1 MSDPT
6 ITQKLPSQ
14 FSGASAFKFNIF
26 MKAVRRYAQSKGLD
40 AVFEPTWC
48 IDAPYTGP
56 AETTLYNHLGAYPK
70 PPEDGQIPDGAV
82 QHWEARM
89 KLYNM
94 EKSDNKEVRSQ
105 REHRA
110 TKRKE
115 QEKENERAIGILNH
129 CFPINVM
136 QLVASEQYA
145 HEKVSEMR
153 RYYSN
158 GITNDAKGQWQ
169 TLWEA
174 IEITDDNT
182 SFEIAKCINKIVDL
196 VDEHQSIYGS
206 EERNDDL
213 LTFLTTKFNKYRVDR
228 REFNSIHTKIDTE
241 GAEGFC
247 PDQIRGDPPEGAPD
261 GTVGPLVNGAH
272 HYSLGVTNFMNLLH
286 QAVRTMFANERSKGI
301 KSEESAKQATAAATV
316 TTGKPKTKAT
326 KGTKNCSHHGVGA
339 HDTSEC
345 NHLKRLKKTESKKEK
360 GPSKVA
366 KAKVAKSKSCGMC
379 KKKHSL
385 KDCPNIKSV
394 LKLVAKSAEESDSES
409 VASDTAALAAKPSK
423 GKAVANGAI
432 AVISS
437 TKTIRSQ
444 GDSWQPFF
452 ESNEVLTN
460 DLLNLNP
467 LALQVRKTRTVLD
480 SGASAWMCASII
492 PFEELVLTKEGR
504 GGYVN
509 LADGS
514 ASVPIEGYGSVRL
527 VLNGLTKVIKNALY
541 VPRLA
546 ESLGSINSLLEGT
559 NDTVT
564 FSVEDVYYTTSDKG
578 ITYHI
583 GKRCGDLYYLH
594 ASNSSPVAK
603 CKLSTKRIR
612 HSRKRA
618 KVNALFD
625 TSNPENNSGSFLEN
639 GCDPEDIEVT
649 TVPDG
654 NISLAIDVDTD
665 MIAEQTVSVES
676 G

>member
-6 ITQKLPSQ
+6 ISQKLPSR
-14 FSGASAFKFNIF
+14 FSGASAFEFNIF

-40 AVFEPTWC
+40 AVFEPTWR
-48 IDAPYTGP
+48 IEAPYTGP
-56 AETTLYNHLGAYPK
+56 AETSLYNHPGGYPAQ
-70 PPEDGQIPDGAV
+70 PEEGQIPDGTI
-82 QHWEARM
+82 QRWEARM
-89 KLYNM
+89 KLYNI
-94 EKSDNKEVRSQ
+94 EKSDNKEIRSQ

-110 TKRKE
+110 AKRKE

-129 CFPINVM
+129 CIPINVM
-136 QLVASEQYA
+136 QLVVSQQYA
-145 HEKVSEMR
+145 HQKVHEMR
-153 RYYSN
+153 RYYAN
-158 GITNDAKGQWQ
+158 GIINDSKGQWQ
-169 TLWEA
+169 ALWEA
-174 IEITDDNT
+174 VEIPEESTT
-182 SFEIAKCINKIVDL
+182 SEIAKIINRIVDL
-196 VDEHQSIYGS
+196 VDEHQSIYGT
-206 EERNDDL
+206 EERNNDL

-228 REFNSIHTKIDTE
+228 REFNSIHSKIDNK

-247 PDQIRGDPPEGAPD
+247 PDLVKGNLPEGAPA
-261 GTVGPLVNGAH
+261 GTERPLVQGEH

-286 QAVRTMFANERSKGI
+286 RAIRTMFANERSKGI
-301 KSEESAKQATAAATV
+301 KSEDAKQATAAI
-316 TTGKPKTKAT
+316 TTTTSKTNTKAT
-326 KGTKNCSHHGVGA
+326 KGNLNCSHHGVGG
-339 HDTSEC
+339 HDTSQC

-366 KAKVAKSKSCGMC
+366 KAKVAKSKTCGIC
-379 KKKHSL
+379 KKKHAL

-394 LKLVAKSAEESDSES
+394 LKFVAKNSEESDSES
-409 VASDTAALAAKPSK
+409 VASESAALAAKPAK

-437 TKTIRSQ
+437 TKTIHGQ

-460 DLLNLNP
+460 DLSNLNP

-480 SGASAWMCASII
+480 SGALAWMCASTI
-492 PFEELVLTKEGR
+492 PFEELVLTKTGC

-514 ASVPIEGYGSVRL
+514 ASVPIKGYGSVRL

-541 VPRLA
+541 VPQLA

-559 NDTVT
+559 DDTVT

-578 ITYHI
+578 IKYHI

-594 ASNSSPVAK
+594 TSNSSPVAK

-639 GCDPEDIEVT
+639 SCDPEDIEVMLGF
-649 TVPDG
+649 DLG
-654 NISLAIDVDTD
+654 SDNYLLS
-665 MIAEQTVSVES
+665 
-676 G
+676 